1 MSASLRAS
9 YNSKIHFAREGGR
22 REINCDRMQIRH
34 GAIRQRR
41 PTRST
46 RAEETTVAAT
56 FPLST
61 NDERVKRAEVERGG
75 EKLKEALWCPPPPP
89 LLELGLDH
97 PIRRDEN
104 DAADVATKQGM
115 KRYRRDVIPRFER
128 EENIGWRSIQ
138 IRKKKNRITRG
149 EINKGVKSGVDSKRG
164 RLGSSVKHET
174 LNSRDRNRRR
184 DVAIH
189 HRRNEFIFV

>member
-46 RAEETTVAAT
+46 RAEETTVAAAT

-61 NDERVKRAEVERGG
+61 NDERVAEVERGG
-75 EKLKEALWCPPPPP
+75 EKLKEALWCPPLPPLP

-115 KRYRRDVIPRFER
+115 KGEKVSSRCYSKIR
-128 EENIGWRSIQ
+128 E
-138 IRKKKNRITRG
+138 
-149 EINKGVKSGVDSKRG
+149 G
-164 RLGSSVKHET
+164 REYWLEEHPNPKEEESNHE
-174 LNSRDRNRRR
+174 
-184 DVAIH
+184 
-189 HRRNEFIFV
+189 RRN

>member
-1 MSASLRAS
+1 MTDERLPPRLLQFQDSLCAGG
-9 YNSKIHFAREGGR
+9 REGGR

-61 NDERVKRAEVERGG
+61 NDERVAEVERGG
-75 EKLKEALWCPPPPP
+75 EKLKEALWCPPPP

-115 KRYRRDVIPRFER
+115 KGEKVSSRCYSKIR
-128 EENIGWRSIQ
+128 E
-138 IRKKKNRITRG
+138 
-149 EINKGVKSGVDSKRG
+149 G
-164 RLGSSVKHET
+164 REYWLEEHPNPKEEESNHE
-174 LNSRDRNRRR
+174 
-184 DVAIH
+184 
-189 HRRNEFIFV
+189 RRN